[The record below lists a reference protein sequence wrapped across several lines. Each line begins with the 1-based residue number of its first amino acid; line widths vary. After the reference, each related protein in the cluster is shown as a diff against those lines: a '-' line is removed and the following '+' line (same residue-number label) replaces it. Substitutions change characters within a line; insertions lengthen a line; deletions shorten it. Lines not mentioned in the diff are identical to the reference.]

1 MNENLIRAYVE
12 SAEPEINQ
20 NLRAGII
27 TEDVHLFDSFFIEAD
42 VPIKLFRLLPIE
54 KVNIIDGIICD
65 SAYMSCTKDIDKFI
79 AEHGDELPFDL
90 PESGQPAK
98 FIKIEPPVDLS
109 EFKADRKIEIT
120 TEQHEGEKV
129 QEEKSEK
136 KTSVKEKLK
145 AGKTKSQ
152 ETKSTKKDPKKDLQ
166 EAI

>member
-1 MNENLIRAYVE
+1 MPELKASLDTIRRTAADLIVK
-12 SAEPEINQ
+12 I
-20 NLRAGII
+20 
-27 TEDVHLFDSFFIEAD
+27 D
-42 VPIKLFRLLPIE
+42 E
-54 KVNIIDGIICD
+54 KVQ
-65 SAYMSCTKDIDKFI
+65 SRSVSQDIDKFI

-90 PESGQPAK
+90 PESGQPAG

-120 TEQHEGEKV
+120 TEQPEGEKV

-145 AGKTKSQ
+145 AGKTKSK